1 MSRLLLNTVVGINVA
16 NVYYCNVTI
25 FIVATLC
32 FFRLNIQLFVV
43 MVWLVLDTKNTWSG
57 LGKDHGA
64 LVTTNM
70 TENYPKVTLKWF
82 QMLKC

>member
-1 MSRLLLNTVVGINVA
+1 
-16 NVYYCNVTI
+16 
-25 FIVATLC
+25 
-32 FFRLNIQLFVV
+32 

-64 LVTTNM
+64 LVATNM